1 MARHKG
7 MAHKNRPNAQLPNQM
22 TLPPIRRICNI
33 AQDPISLSS
42 EEGNSPLRFLK
53 LPRLARR
60 PNVKSETPPSLHETE
75 QKNESY
81 KFYVAIDEN
90 FPPLQSAAKQ
100 GICPPE
106 RWKYSKENET
116 KRQEKTNVH
125 SGAHR
130 IETICR
136 EGVSTKNAITQDK
149 DIAAKMLRRPVHLL
163 RRRLKPCKAYQHA
176 DGQMSYDE
184 LLSFE
189 QNMDQL
195 RAFTER
201 DKMMELRDFYGE
213 KIDLKNTDITSYIA
227 TFEVQRKANGNKRA
241 SMEKTSPDEETDVRV
256 RGRFSEALDQHF
268 YHYYRNTH
276 SERRMAICEEI
287 ERRIVIDDLALT
299 CFREHLSLTADMNT
313 WVL

>member
-1 MARHKG
+1 
-7 MAHKNRPNAQLPNQM
+7 MAHKNRQNAQLPNQLA
-22 TLPPIRRICNI
+22 LPPIRRICNI

-42 EEGNSPLRFLK
+42 DDGNSPLRFLR
-53 LPRLARR
+53 LPRLAMR
-60 PNVKSETPPSLHETE
+60 PNVKSHTPPSLHKTE

-90 FPPLQSAAKQ
+90 FPPLQTAAKQ
-100 GICPPE
+100 GMCSPE
-106 RWKYSKENET
+106 RWKYSKET

-125 SGAHR
+125 TGAHR
-130 IETICR
+130 TATICR
-136 EGVSTKNAITQDK
+136 ESDSPKNAITQDK
-149 DIAAKMLRRPVHLL
+149 AIAAKTLRRPVHLL

-176 DGQMSYDE
+176 DCQMSYDE

-195 RAFTER
+195 GAFTER
-201 DKMMELRDFYGE
+201 DKMMELRDFNGE

-241 SMEKTSPDEETDVRV
+241 SMEKTSPEEETDVRV
-256 RGRFSEALDQHF
+256 RERFSEALDQHF
-268 YHYYRNTH
+268 YYYYRNTY

-287 ERRIVIDDLALT
+287 ERRIVVDDLALT

-313 WVL
+313 WML